1 MAVSPVL
8 VIKADESTV
17 GVRARLYDDYSE
29 HEIVLNS
36 VITYW
41 WANNLPPAIKFLE
54 LFDSVIK
61 RTINEI
67 MPHKTLNL
75 KYEVKANQVLEKYEV
90 KANQV
95 LEKAS
100 EIEINLISVVADDV
114 GFKIEGCSFSLS
126 GIRKVESDFES
137 MDFSTSFDHVIET
150 PDIVLKKYREMNQ
163 K

>member
-8 VIKADESTV
+8 VIKVDDSTV
-17 GVRARLYDDYSE
+17 SVRARLYDDFSE

-41 WANNLPPAIKFLE
+41 WANDMPPATKFLE

-75 KYEVKANQVLEKYEV
+75 KYDVKANRVLDE
-90 KANQV
+90 
-95 LEKAS
+95 AS
-100 EIEINLISVVADDV
+100 EIEITLNSVVVDDV
-114 GFKIEGCSFSLS
+114 GFKIDGDKISLK
-126 GIRKVESDFES
+126 GIKKVESDFEPQE
-137 MDFSTSFDHVIET
+137 FTTSFDHNIET
-150 PDIVLKKYREMNQ
+150 PDIVLKRYLEM
-163 K
+163 KGD

>member
-8 VIKADESTV
+8 VVKADDSTV
-17 GVRARLYDDYSE
+17 RVRARLYDDFSE

-41 WANNLPPAIKFLE
+41 WANNLPPALKFLE

-75 KYEVKANQVLEKYEV
+75 KYNVKAN
-90 KANQV
+90 NV

-100 EIEINLISVVADDV
+100 EMEINLVSVAADNV
-114 GFKIEGCSFSLS
+114 GFKIDGNVISLG
-126 GIRKVESDFES
+126 GIRKVDDDFDVKE
-137 MDFSTSFDHVIET
+137 FSTSYDHSIET
-150 PDIVLKKYREMNQ
+150 PEIVLKKYLEM
-163 K
+163 KGE